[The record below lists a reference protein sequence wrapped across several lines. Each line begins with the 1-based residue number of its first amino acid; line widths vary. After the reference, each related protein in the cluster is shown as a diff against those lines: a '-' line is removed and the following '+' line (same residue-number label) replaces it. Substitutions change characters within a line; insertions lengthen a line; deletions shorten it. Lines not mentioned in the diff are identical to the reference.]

1 MKLRFFMAFY
11 TAKLA
16 QFALKCLKRNAT
28 FLPGK
33 IAIKICP
40 DFLKYVDKPKK
51 IIAVTGT
58 NGKTTVCNI
67 INDVLE
73 DNGFNVLNNRL
84 GSNVNAGIASSLISG
99 ASFFNK
105 AKKDIAVFEVDERSS
120 ILIYK
125 FVKPDYLLCTNLFR
139 DSIKRNANTD
149 YIVNIINQKLPED
162 TTIITNADDLI
173 ACSVGA
179 KNPKIYYGID
189 KLDTD
194 VEETNNIIKDIKTC
208 PKCDT
213 ILKYN
218 YARYHHI
225 GNAYCPNCGF
235 KSPNSDY
242 KVTTINGKS
251 NEIVVKEKNKSY
263 KYTMLIDNIIN
274 VYNELSAIAL
284 LRTLGLSPKKINNSL
299 KKTKVV
305 ETRFSKES
313 VNGVEIITQLSKAQ
327 NPVAATRAFDYVS
340 SLESNKA
347 LIMIIDDRDDAKT
360 TSEHLTWIYD
370 ADFELLN
377 KENIKK
383 IIIGGVRCNDFYLRL
398 LLAGVSEEK
407 LVKSEDEYS
416 LASYIDKEEIEK
428 VIILHAIDK
437 FDIATKL
444 KNDIKEKLTK

>member
-11 TAKLA
+11 LAKMV
-16 QFALKCLKRNAT
+16 QFALRCLKRNAT

-33 IAIKICP
+33 IAIKVCP
-40 DFLKYVDKPKK
+40 DFLKYIDKPKK

-73 DNGFNVLNNRL
+73 DNGYNVLNNRL

-99 ASFFNK
+99 ANFLNK
-105 AKKDIAVFEVDERSS
+105 TKKEIAVFEVDERSS

-149 YIVNIINQKLPED
+149 YILGIINEKLPKD
-162 TTIITNADDLI
+162 TIIITNADDLI
-173 ACSVGA
+173 ACSVG
-179 KNPKIYYGID
+179 KENKKIYYGID
-189 KLDTD
+189 KLNTD
-194 VEETNNIIKDIKTC
+194 VDETHNIIKDIKTC
-208 PKCDT
+208 PKCDSK
-213 ILKYN
+213 LKYN

-225 GNAYCPNCGF
+225 GNAYCPNCDF
-235 KSPNSDY
+235 KSPTSDY
-242 KVTTINGKS
+242 SVTLINGKS
-251 NEIVVKEKNKSY
+251 NEIVIKEKKKSY
-263 KYTMLIDNIIN
+263 RYSMLIDNIIN
-274 VYNELSAIAL
+274 VYNELSAITL
-284 LRTLGLSPKKINNSL
+284 LRTLGLSPQKINNSL

-305 ETRFSKES
+305 ATRFSKEN
-313 VNGVEIITQLSKAQ
+313 VNGIEIITQLSKAQ

-340 SLESNKA
+340 SLDGDKA
-347 LIMIIDDRDDAKT
+347 LILIIDDRDDAKT
-360 TSEHLTWIYD
+360 TSEHLTWLYD

-398 LLAGVSEEK
+398 LLAGVPEEK
-407 LVKSEDEYS
+407 LVKSEDEYL
-416 LASYIDKEEIEK
+416 LADYVEKDQIEK

-444 KNDIKEKLTK
+444 KNDIKKKFEN